1 MIEYVPREWLDST
14 DEKLNFFVIAEL
26 AFIEPTERAVTLDQ
40 MSGRMWPLVYDD
52 TQLHLVSE
60 GPWLIQLDLDRREQ
74 ASNSSL
80 AGACQAWI
88 AAYSEGEHLS
98 RQLAPALCCISPE
111 QEVRLLR
118 FYCPEIIKI
127 LKDQV
132 ERSWFDELFANL
144 VSWNYRLENGEFRT
158 IFEFP
163 LTTKSDNSGGWT
175 LEVDG
180 DLWRELVGNPEID
193 ALISSLTKE
202 TPEVFCGLSGVMK
215 RQRVQDCLNR
225 ADDLGI
231 VAVDDRRVYVYLDMA
246 AGNEETA
253 SAEVK
258 ELAERAVSMQ
268 KPLVELLDGLV
279 EQGSI

>member
-40 MSGRMWPLVYDD
+40 VSGRMWPLVYDD

-60 GPWLIQLDLDRREQ
+60 GPWLIQLDLNRLKQ
-74 ASNSSL
+74 ASISSL

-88 AAYSEGEHLS
+88 VAYSEGEHLS

-132 ERSWFDELFANL
+132 ECSWFDELFANL
-144 VSWNYRLENGEFRT
+144 VSWNYKLEYGEFRT

-163 LTTKSDNSGGWT
+163 LTTKSDNSDGWT

-231 VAVDDRRVYVYLDMA
+231 VAVDDRRVYVYLAMA

-258 ELAERAVSMQ
+258 ELAERAVSMN
-268 KPLVELLDGLV
+268 KPLVDLLDGLV

>member
-26 AFIEPTERAVTLDQ
+26 AFIDPTERAVALDQ
-40 MSGRMWPLVYDD
+40 VSGRMWPLVYDD
-52 TQLHLVSE
+52 SQLHLVSE
-60 GPWLIQLDLDRREQ
+60 GPWLIQLDLNRLEQ
-74 ASNSSL
+74 ASISSL
-80 AGACQAWI
+80 ASASQAWI

-111 QEVRLLR
+111 QEVCLLR

-132 ERSWFDELFANL
+132 ERSWFDELFTNL
-144 VSWNYRLENGEFRT
+144 VSWNYRLENGKFHM
-158 IFEFP
+158 IFESR
-163 LTTKSDNSGGWT
+163 LTTKSGNSDEWI
-175 LEVDG
+175 LDVDE

-193 ALISSLTKE
+193 VLINSLSKE
-202 TPEVFCGLSGVMK
+202 APEVFCGLSGAMK

-225 ADDLGI
+225 ADELGI
-231 VAVDDRRVYVYLDMA
+231 VTVDDRRVYVYLEMA

-253 SAEVK
+253 SAKVK